1 MLESQQ
7 KVRNTWKC
15 YKLLH
20 SDINKSKKM
29 DIKYLHYLVC
39 RDYSTKVEIYI
50 HYYLVVT
57 STLLSGYD
65 FHGIIIVNNFHTGIS
80 HIT

>member
-1 MLESQQ
+1 
-7 KVRNTWKC
+7 
-15 YKLLH
+15 
-20 SDINKSKKM
+20 M
-29 DIKYLHYLVC
+29 DIKYLHYPVC

-65 FHGIIIVNNFHTGIS
+65 FHSIIIVNNFHTGIS